1 MTLLQEPETS
11 NRSAKAATAPKPRR
25 RATNQR
31 AAYVFMT
38 PWMIGAALL
47 TIGPMVGSLY
57 LSFTNYDLFTAPR
70 WIGVGNYVH
79 MLSDSQF
86 RASVSVTLRYVFLS
100 APLKLIAALLVA
112 MLLVKPRRGLGF
124 YRSAFYTPSL
134 LGASVSVALVWRA
147 LFSDGGVVD
156 KGLSTVGAHTGG
168 WIDNPQYSLY
178 VLVVLA
184 VWQFGAPM
192 VIFLAGLKQI
202 PQDLYDAAA
211 MDGAGRMRSFW
222 HITIPML
229 SPIIFFNLILEI
241 INAFQSFTGA
251 YIISGGRGGPANST
265 LFYTLY
271 LYQKGFTSFE
281 MGYASAMAWVLL
293 AAIGLVTFA
302 VFRTA
307 NFWVFYSGEDK

>member
-1 MTLLQEPETS
+1 MTLLHESTTSTRVANAAREP
-11 NRSAKAATAPKPRR
+11 KARR
-25 RATNQR
+25 RNTNQR

-38 PWMIGAALL
+38 PWMIGAVLL
-47 TIGPMVGSLY
+47 TVGPMVASLY

-70 WIGVGNYVH
+70 WIGAANYVH
-79 MLSDSQF
+79 MLHDDQF

-100 APLKLIAALLVA
+100 APLKLIMALLVA

-124 YRSAFYTPSL
+124 YRSAFYAPSL

-147 LFSDGGVVD
+147 LFSDGGFVD
-156 KGLSTVGAHTGG
+156 KGLSTAGVHTGG
-168 WIDNPQYSLY
+168 WIDNPRYALY
-178 VLVVLA
+178 ALVVLA

-202 PQDLYDAAA
+202 PQDLYDAAS

-271 LYQKGFTSFE
+271 LYQRGFTSFQ

-293 AAIGLVTFA
+293 GAIAIVTFA
-302 VFRTA
+302 VFRSA